1 MNDCHSIETPRGGT
15 GAIAMIR
22 VQSNRLDAVMESFGF
37 GAIPIGALRLCE
49 LLGIDSGVVARWSD
63 DSLLLMPHGGAAIV
77 RSISLKLTELG
88 VPFADHPSD
97 SYPEATDGIEAR
109 MLETLAVAA
118 SPLAVDLLL
127 DQPRRW
133 GIGHDE
139 HADASVLNRLIKP
152 PMVVTVGRANVGKSS
167 LLNAISGSRVALVAD
182 QAGTTRDH
190 VGVAVN
196 LAGLVVHWVDT
207 PGIDE
212 RVADDDAVAIAGST
226 VRRAAMVVHCVDAGR
241 SESGLDTRIGSA
253 IMGSTPVVRVVTRSD
268 LCDLEVG
275 VLRTS
280 ALTGEGVAELVGTIR
295 DGLVPPAVLGDPRPW
310 RFWVD

>member
-1 MNDCHSIETPRGGT
+1 MNGCHSIETPRGGT

-22 VQSNRLDAVMESFGF
+22 LRSEVLDSVMESLGL
-37 GAIPIGALRLCE
+37 GAVPIGALRLCE
-49 LLGIDSGVVARWSD
+49 LLGIDSGVIARWSD

-77 RSISLKLTELG
+77 RMISQKLTELG
-88 VPFADHPSD
+88 VPITDHPSD
-97 SYPEATDGIEAR
+97 PYPEATDEIGSR

-133 GIGHDE
+133 GIGHDG
-139 HADASVLNRLIKP
+139 HADATVLNRLIKP
-152 PMVVTVGRANVGKSS
+152 PIVVAVGRANVGKSS

-212 RVADDDAVAIAGST
+212 RVADDDAVAIAVAT
-226 VRRAAMVVHCVDAGR
+226 VRRAAMVVHCIDAR
-241 SESGLDTRIGSA
+241 QPEAGLDERIGSA

-268 LCDLEVG
+268 LSDLEVG

-280 ALTGEGVAELVGTIR
+280 ALTGEGIAELVGAIR
-295 DGLVPPAVLGDPRPW
+295 DGLVPPVVLGDPRPW